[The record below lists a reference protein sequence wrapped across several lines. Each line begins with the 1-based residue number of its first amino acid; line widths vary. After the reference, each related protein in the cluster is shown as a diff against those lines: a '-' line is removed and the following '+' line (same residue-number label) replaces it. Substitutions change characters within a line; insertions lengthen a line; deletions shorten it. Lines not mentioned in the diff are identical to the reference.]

1 MFTKKILSTAVAMV
15 ATFGVVQVYA
25 ADVAK
30 EDGVEEIVV
39 SGIRESLAKALDVK
53 KEKIQIVDSIV
64 AEDIGKFPDNN
75 LVESL
80 QRVTGVQVT
89 NRGSGEVSG
98 ISIRGLPDVT
108 TTINGRNIFTA
119 SGTAVAIQDIPTSLI
134 KQVDVYKTRSA
145 DQIESGI
152 AGVVDVKTQRPF
164 DFTGS
169 KFVIAA
175 RDVYQEQAGKT
186 EPVVSA
192 LASDRWDTGAGD
204 FGALVNVSYA
214 KTSYRDQS
222 VTAGAMVPFAT
233 ATPNAPFTSYERIF
247 LNHGGVAENP
257 IWTPGLLNGLSE
269 TAGATLPINGQPM
282 QYILGRD
289 AIFASDYTGT
299 RKRTG
304 ANISLQFAPDD
315 KSEYTFETFYN
326 GYRNE
331 SYNSLLFSFVD
342 WWGDYNGNPNAANV
356 TLYPGTNV
364 VKSRTTGHPYEFTS
378 GDSTKGQTD
387 SYVYSL
393 GGKWDLTDN
402 LKVKSEV
409 VYQQSTFKSD
419 FLAMR
424 FDKVGYGVNVDF
436 NSGGGLPAFGFI
448 DNPATA
454 GVDESNSADASQWHS
469 AQLWNNQNKNNGS
482 ATTFTTDATYTTDFN
497 FFKTVKFGVRYD
509 DRKASEWS
517 NKLKDPQGNDLD
529 NGYNS
534 TIDLSTPGLVSV
546 NSGFFDGRSDVPT
559 TWASASGS
567 YLLSHADTVRGW
579 YGVTA
584 GALKEN
590 FNVDEKTTNL
600 YAESDY
606 EAELGGRTL
615 DGQFGVRY
623 TKVETDMAFGAASD
637 SNSSSKLSPD
647 LLVRY
652 HWTDS
657 LLTRL
662 SYSET
667 LRRPSFSALN
677 PTIVYNPDVTNIGY
691 GTAGGGNPDLKSTES
706 KNYDM
711 SLEWYFGK
719 SSSLYGTLFKRDITG
734 FVINFA
740 HQVQHAKSSTDSTP
754 YTYVLNQ
761 PYNASN
767 GELHGAELGAVWFP
781 ENLPGL
787 LDGFGVQASYTKLE
801 SSQTTPM
808 TDSAGVITGTKK
820 TSLFGVSDDSYSVVL
835 AYDKDKL
842 GARLSY
848 SWRSAFLNNYEA
860 SLFANP
866 LEVWRK
872 PESSLDLQVSYK
884 LLDNLELTMDG
895 TNLTN
900 EIYQSHYGKNG
911 ATVSNFGS
919 SIYSRT
925 FAVGA
930 RYSF

>member
-1 MFTKKILSTAVAMV
+1 MFKRKILSTTVAMV
-15 ATFGVVQVYA
+15 AAFGA
-25 ADVAK
+25 AHVFAAEVAK
-30 EDGVEEIVV
+30 DTVDEIVV
-39 SGIRESLAKALDVK
+39 SGIRESLEKALDVK

-98 ISIRGLPDVT
+98 ISIRGLTDVT
-108 TTINGRNIFTA
+108 TTVNGRNIFTA

-152 AGVVDVKTQRPF
+152 AGVVDVKTSRPF
-164 DFTGS
+164 DFSGS

-175 RDVYQEQAGKT
+175 RDVYQEQAGKSD
-186 EPVVSA
+186 PVISA
-192 LASDRWDTGAGD
+192 LASDRWETGAGE
-204 FGALVNVSYA
+204 FGALVNLSYA

-222 VTAGAMVPFAT
+222 VTAGAMVPFSTDKPVAGYT
-233 ATPNAPFTSYERIF
+233 NYQRIF
-247 LNHGGVAENP
+247 PTDAGATWQPGTLNGLPEAAGS
-257 IWTPGLLNGLSE
+257 TMLLNGVQ
-269 TAGATLPINGQPM
+269 TP
-282 QYILGRD
+282 YILGRD
-289 AIFASDYTGT
+289 AIFASDFTGT

-304 ANISLQFAPDD
+304 ANISLQYAPDD

-326 GYRNE
+326 GYRNQ

-342 WWGDYNGNPNAANV
+342 WWGDYATNPAAANV
-356 TLYPGTNV
+356 VLYPGTNI
-364 VKSRTTGHPYEFTS
+364 VKSRSTGHPYEFTS
-378 GDSTKGQTD
+378 GDLTTGQTD

-419 FLAMR
+419 FFAMR

-436 NSGGGLPAFGFI
+436 NSGGGLPAFSFLN
-448 DNPATA
+448 DPSTA
-454 GVDESNSADASQWHS
+454 VDESNQADPSQWHT
-469 AQLWNNQNKNNGS
+469 AQLYDNGNENKGS
-482 ATTFTTDATYTTDFN
+482 ASTFTTDATYTTDLN
-497 FFKTVKFGVRYD
+497 LFKTVKFGVRYD
-509 DRKASEWS
+509 DRKASEAQR
-517 NKLKDPQGNDLD
+517 NGD
-529 NGYNS
+529 NAYNN
-534 TIDLSTPGLVSV
+534 TINLATTPGLVSI

-559 TWASASGS
+559 SWASANG
-567 YLLSHADTVRGW
+567 YYIRSHADQIRSI
-579 YGVTA
+579 YGTTLK
-584 GALKEN
+584 ALTEN

-606 EAELGGRTL
+606 ETEVGGRTL
-615 DGQFGVRY
+615 DGEFGVRY
-623 TKVETDMAFGAASD
+623 TRVGTDMNFSGNTD
-637 SNSSSKLSPD
+637 SVSSSKASPD
-647 LLVRY
+647 LLIRY

-667 LRRPSFSALN
+667 LRRPNFVDLN
-677 PTIVYNPDVTNIGY
+677 PTIHYYPDVTNIGY
-691 GTAGGGNPDLKSTES
+691 GTASGGNPDLKPTES
-706 KNYDM
+706 KNYDL
-711 SLEWYFGK
+711 SLEYYFGK
-719 SSSLYGTLFKRDITG
+719 SSSLYGTLFERDITG
-734 FVINFA
+734 LVIGFT
-740 HQVQHAKSSTDSTP
+740 HPVQHAKTDTDPTP
-754 YTYVLNQ
+754 YTFILSQ

-767 GELHGAELGAVWFP
+767 GKLHGAELGAVYFP
-781 ENLPGL
+781 ENLPGV
-787 LDGFGVQASYTKLE
+787 LDGLGVQASYTMLD
-801 SSQTTPM
+801 SSQQTPV
-808 TDSAGVITGTKK
+808 TDSTGKITSVQTTKM
-820 TSLFGVSDDSYSVVL
+820 FGVSDSSYSVVL

-848 SWRSAFLNNYEA
+848 SWRSKFLNNYEA
-860 SLFANP
+860 PLFANP

-872 PESSLDLQVSYK
+872 PEASMDLQVSYK
-884 LLDNLELTMDG
+884 VLDNLELTLDG

-900 EIYQSHYGKNG
+900 EIYQSYYGKNG
-911 ATVSNFGS
+911 ATTNDFGS

-925 FAVGA
+925 FAIGA
-930 RYSF
+930 RYAF